1 MKKTVWQLLSNTS
14 TCKFYHFFTHKVRII
29 HISRNPPTL
38 GDFLLFS
45 IGKFVTIRYFF
56 AIIQHFY
63 RFSKNNYIK
72 SKDIPME
79 KPYLCLVKSFHHAEY
94 VFCIRWFWQ
103 PKININDTLTKQRQS
118 KKRCENAGTHLAR
131 HTQAIEPIGIHSA
144 KHRTAS

>member
-1 MKKTVWQLLSNTS
+1 MKKTVWQQPSNTS
-14 TCKFYHFFTHKVRII
+14 TCNSLNFFIHKIRII
-29 HISRNPPTL
+29 QIVHISRNPPTL

-79 KPYLCLVKSFHHAEY
+79 KSYLCSVKSFHHAEY
-94 VFCIRWFWQ
+94 VFCIR
-103 PKININDTLTKQRQS
+103 
-118 KKRCENAGTHLAR
+118 
-131 HTQAIEPIGIHSA
+131 
-144 KHRTAS
+144 